1 MSFDT
6 SHANRDDL
14 RPITPRQAMEEWLD
28 VIEADT
34 AGSTAHSYRRRV
46 RQFVQ
51 WLESED
57 ALNLNIVDGRD
68 IKAYRDHRAPA
79 LNNTSMKN
87 ELRTVRQF
95 MSYGV
100 ALEAVEPALVEKFSA
115 HIPSLTKGEAS
126 SDLMLGRERAHAIL
140 DHLDRFRYATRD
152 HALFI
157 TMWDTGA
164 RISGLQA
171 LDLDDFDAEDG
182 TVRFVSREESE
193 TRLKNGLTGERLNVL
208 NEKTVEAAA
217 LHPRAPAGRGGRLRP
232 ETAVHLE
239 VRPPDV
245 LDVPANDVQP
255 HSPVFPRWVSP
266 RRGPGY
272 LPVPRT
278 RTREQVPVRPE
289 SAPDPDGPDHG
300 SAEPRRSYPEGRGP
314 RRRAPG
320 HDQGVLR
327 QAESRRGTGPAARR
341 NCGGWTMIGSL
352 DTDAETARIA
362 VEAGGLPTRR
372 SHSTFSRRLSTG
384 ESPE

>member
-51 WLESED
+51 WLESEGV
-57 ALNLNIVDGRD
+57 LNLNIVDGRD

-208 NEKTVEAAA
+208 NEKTVEVLRHYIREHRRDVEDDFGRKPLFTSKFGRPTSSTFRRTTYNLTHPCFRGGCPHDEDPDTCQYREHGHESKCPSA
-217 LHPRAPAGRGGRLRP
+217 LSPHPIRTGRITDLRNRGVRIQKVAGRVDAL
-232 ETAVHLE
+232 
-239 VRPPDV
+239 PDTIRAYYDKPNLGEE
-245 LDVPANDVQP
+245 LD
-255 HSPVFPRWVSP
+255 
-266 RRGPGY
+266 
-272 LPVPRT
+272 
-278 RTREQVPVRPE
+278 
-289 SAPDPDGPDHG
+289 
-300 SAEPRRSYPEGRGP
+300 
-314 RRRAPG
+314 RRR
-320 HDQGVLR
+320 D
-327 QAESRRGTGPAARR
+327 E
-341 NCGGWTMIGSL
+341 
-352 DTDAETARIA
+352 IA
-362 VEAGGLPTRR
+362 EAGL
-372 SHSTFSRRLSTG
+372 
-384 ESPE
+384 